1 MSGEHEQIIHL
12 GGNASS
18 DSNPVP
24 FEPYLTLL
32 CAASFPGP
40 GPQPQSMRSWETLQ
54 WGPPSVQAP
63 TYMISH
69 VGAASCMD
77 EGPGHVLRA
86 TKGCIVE
93 AALLLLE
100 EKQESQQVLRLP
112 HRGFTKHIWV
122 RYSIF
127 VSQHK
132 STSPQPPGLLS
143 PLNWRLEKAMTCP
156 GLVSINR
163 S

>member
-1 MSGEHEQIIHL
+1 MSGEHKQIINL
-12 GGNASS
+12 GGNASL

-24 FEPYLTLL
+24 FEPYLTVL

-54 WGPPSVQAP
+54 WAPPSVQAP

-100 EKQESQQVLRLP
+100 EKQESQQDPKAPSPWVYKAHLGSLFHFCLTTQKYQSPTPNTIIPIKPEAGEINDLP
-112 HRGFTKHIWV
+112 R
-122 RYSIF
+122 
-127 VSQHK
+127 
-132 STSPQPPGLLS
+132 PG
-143 PLNWRLEKAMTCP
+143 EY
-156 GLVSINR
+156 
-163 S
+163 